1 MLLHKFRQLC
11 YKKLKNM
18 PKLIWVSQLIRRLSR
33 YRHILMTHSVKQQ
46 KMPVKLP
53 DLMFCVLST
62 SLLLLLWLMVWIRTL
77 AEQLQFM
84 TWAAVPL
91 IFLFWKSAMAYLK
104 LSLPMVIHSSVVRTL
119 TNALLTIWLMSSKK
133 KAVLI

>member
-1 MLLHKFRQLC
+1 MLLHRFQQSYC
-11 YKKLKNM
+11 KKLRNM
-18 PKLIWVSQLIRRLSR
+18 QRLIWVSRLTRRLLL
-33 YRHILMTHSVKQQ
+33 YRHILMTLNVKPL

-62 SLLLLLWLMVWIRTL
+62 NQLPLLWPMVWTRTP

-84 TWAAVPL
+84 TWAAVHL
-91 IFLFWKSAMAYLK
+91 IFLFWKSVTVYLR
-104 LSLPMVIHSSVVRTL
+104 LSPQTVIHSSVVKTL
-119 TNALLTIWLMSSKK
+119 TNALLTIWLMNLRK